1 MVRNQYYKEINEE
14 ILFIKEDKTFS
25 YCKDTIGHLVTVESK
40 LANTESNDL
49 MIKQIER
56 AGLKDNMYFICPDL
70 SEVLCFL
77 HEVGHFINAITTGI
91 DNTGYKEFKTK
102 TYYNINQAIKEYKQ
116 IPAEAYADKFAVEF
130 VNKNII
136 DIWNIMQPE
145 LSKEEIREFLE
156 L

>member
-1 MVRNQYYKEINEE
+1 MK
-14 ILFIKEDKTFS
+14 LFLIEYVVIPNGTTHYHTLEATSKKAAKDQFERTYEPELIKS
-25 YCKDTIGHLVTVESK
+25 V
-40 LANTESNDL
+40 
-49 MIKQIER
+49 KQ
-56 AGLKDNMYFICPDL
+56 LKDNMYFICPDL